1 MHSIHKPSNV
11 DVSKFTFGDIQVNQY
26 GGKSC
31 KIKYDGK
38 DFLFQTPRMR
48 IPYGLGIYEE
58 KDGDGNTI
66 KSKYSLDFSFTGY
79 DDDKEDGTP
88 SRPKVKALYDM
99 MKSLEERL
107 VGETV
112 DNSYD
117 WLGADDLN
125 EAAAKCLTRD
135 IVKYHRDKQTK
146 KRTNKY
152 PPTFKAKV
160 GFYDGH
166 FTVNAFNESKEP
178 ITDLAENCPKRTEAV
193 AIVKLERLTF
203 AGGKC
208 GYSFRVYQIKLYLPA
223 TMPSYAFIEDDDD
236 ETPVVSAP
244 VDSAPSTTSSPAP
257 SNSAPQLVEDS
268 DEDEDE
274 DDLDLDDESEDE
286 VEEVVAPPPK
296 KKTVRKKKVS
306 KRSNS

>member
-1 MHSIHKPSNV
+1 MHSIHKPSTV
-11 DVSKFTFGDIQVNQY
+11 DVSKFSFGDVQVNQY

-38 DFLFQTPRMR
+38 DFMFQTPRMR
-48 IPYGLGIYEE
+48 LPYGLGIYEE

-66 KSKYSLDFSFTGY
+66 KSKYSLDFSFAGY
-79 DDDKEDGTP
+79 ETNEDGEA

-99 MKSLEERL
+99 MKSLESRL
-107 VGETV
+107 VDETV
-112 DNSYD
+112 ENSYE

-125 EAAAKCLTRD
+125 ESAAKVLTRD
-135 IVKYHRDKQTK
+135 IVKYPRDKQTK
-146 KRTNKY
+146 KITNKY

-160 GFYDGH
+160 GHYDGR
-166 FTVNAFNESKEP
+166 FTVNAFNEAKEP
-178 ITDLAENCPKRTEAV
+178 ITDLVENCPKRTEAV

-223 TMPSYAFIEDDDD
+223 TMPSYAFIEDEDD

-244 VDSAPSTTSSPAP
+244 VDSSSKDTTPS
-257 SNSAPQLVEDS
+257 SAPQLVEDS

-274 DDLDLDDESEDE
+274 DDLDLDDESEE
-286 VEEVVAPPPK
+286 EEEEVVAPPPK

-306 KRSNS
+306 KRSKN